1 MSKYR
6 KWTGLLSVILQL
18 VFLGNATAEKPSI
31 ERDLPASI
39 FTTIS
44 VDLVGVSLETAL
56 SDIAEKGGFSL
67 NYNRSRISTSA
78 AITVQLEQVRALDAL
93 RHVMEETQ
101 TTLVITEQGQL
112 AIVPASDLFVDASES
127 TVSGFIV
134 DHNDGE
140 QLANATIVVL
150 SENEQRKLGALSNA
164 EGYYAIP
171 GITGDSCVI
180 IASYIGYETFRD
192 TLKIDNRKNVRVD
205 IGLKRTALQLGEILV
220 EADMNSST
228 ENNLNLR
235 PSVASLKVRDIK
247 QMAAM
252 GEPDL
257 LRGLQLLPGVQS
269 ASDFSSGLY
278 VRGGGPDQ
286 TGIFLDQVRLYN
298 PSHAFGLFST
308 FNPDAVKDVTLYK
321 GAYPAQYGG
330 NLGAVLDVQ
339 NRDGNRRGFSTSG
352 GISLISSRLL
362 AEGPLGSGSWMLAGR
377 RTYIDPLLRAV
388 RTRTDELKGLG
399 YHFYDVNGKINTQLT
414 DSDNLMVSFYGGE
427 DNLDLAIQEGD
438 DRLSFGMLWGNQAI
452 TGQWTHVFSPQL
464 FSRLIALYSEYH
476 SRITIDLQ
484 DTPIAIRNKVREV
497 TLKSDLDYFASARH
511 TLRSGADLT
520 FYRFNYGFQF
530 DEYKS
535 TLSTKPFLL
544 TSYIQ
549 DDWQLSS
556 LTEAQLGIRATYYSD
571 GSHIA
576 VNPRFSLRRFLQ
588 DNLRVKLAG
597 GTYRQYLQL
606 VSSEGFSGAD
616 TWIPLD
622 DTVDPGRSWQ
632 VITGLE
638 WDASK
643 TYSLSAEAYYTNLSN
658 LVAPNQDVEEGREN
672 LTSEELFYTGGTGYA
687 TGLEFF
693 LEKRS
698 GQLTGWLG
706 YTLGWTRRTFDQ
718 IDYGRSHPPK
728 YDRRHDLS
736 LTATYRFA
744 PVCETCGRWILT
756 TNFVYGTGQAYTPAA
771 ARYTLTDPAAE
782 EPVDRLLAARRN
794 SSRLLPYHRLDLG
807 IRRTLTLFA
816 QHAEVYLQ
824 IVNAYNRRNE
834 WFIQYDAEDSE
845 KPPQIVRMLPVIPT
859 FGFDFRF

>member
-1 MSKYR
+1 ME
-6 KWTGLLSVILQL
+6 VP
-18 VFLGNATAEKPSI
+18 F
-31 ERDLPASI
+31 
-39 FTTIS
+39 
-44 VDLVGVSLETAL
+44 ETAL
-56 SDIAEKGGFSL
+56 NHIAERGGFPL
-67 NYNRSRISTSA
+67 NYNRSRIPIDAT
-78 AITVQLEQVRALDAL
+78 ITVQLKHVRALDAL
-93 RHVMEETQ
+93 RHVMDETQ
-101 TTLVITEQGQL
+101 TTLVTTEQGQL
-112 AIVPASDLFVDASES
+112 VIVPASDVDSVES
-127 TVSGFIV
+127 TISGFIV
-134 DHNDGE
+134 DHSDGE
-140 QLANATIVVL
+140 QLSNATIVVL
-150 SENEQRKLGALSNA
+150 NGDGQRRLGTLSNA

-171 GITGDSCVI
+171 GITEDFCVI

-192 TLKIDNRKNVRVD
+192 TLQIASRNNVRVD
-205 IGLKRTALQLGEILV
+205 IELKRTAVQLGEVIV
-220 EADMNSST
+220 EADLNSSS
-228 ENNLNLR
+228 ENNLSVR
-235 PSVASLKVRDIK
+235 PSIASLKVRDIK

-286 TGIFLDQVRLYN
+286 TGIFLDQARLYN

-339 NRDGNRRGFSTSG
+339 NRDGNRRRFSTSG

-388 RTRTDELKGLG
+388 RKRADEFTGLG
-399 YHFYDVNGKINTQLT
+399 YHFYDINGKMNTQLT
-414 DSDNLMVSFYGGE
+414 DRDNLMVSFYGGE
-427 DNLDLAIQEGD
+427 DDLNLAIQEGD
-438 DRLSFGMLWGNQAI
+438 DRLSFGMLWGNQTV
-452 TGQWTHVFSPQL
+452 TGRWTHVFSPQL
-464 FSRLIALYSEYH
+464 FSRLIAVYSEYH
-476 SRITIDLQ
+476 SRITVDLL
-484 DTPIAIRNKVREV
+484 DLPLAINNKVREV
-497 TLKSDLDYFASARH
+497 TLKSDFDYFASDRH
-511 TLRSGADLT
+511 TLRSGADLS
-520 FYRFNYGFQF
+520 FYRFNYGSQF

-544 TSYIQ
+544 NSYIQ

-556 LTEAQLGIRATYYSD
+556 LTEAQLGVRAAYYSD
-571 GSHIA
+571 GSDLA
-576 VNPRFSLRRFLQ
+576 VNPRFSLRHFLQ
-588 DNLRVKLAG
+588 DNVRIKLAG

-616 TWIPLD
+616 TWVPLD

-643 TYSLSAEAYYTNLSN
+643 SYSLSTEAYYTDLSN
-658 LVAPNQDVEEGREN
+658 LVSVNQDAEENRED
-672 LTSEELFYTGGTGYA
+672 LTSKELFHTGGTGYA

-744 PVCETCGRWILT
+744 PACTTCGHWILT

-794 SSRLLPYHRLDLG
+794 SGRLLPYHRLDLG
-807 IRRTLTLFA
+807 VRRTLTLFG
-816 QHAEVYLQ
+816 QHAEIYLQ
-824 IVNAYNRRNE
+824 IANAYNRRNE
-834 WFIQYDAEDSE
+834 WFIQYDPTDSE
-845 KPPQIVRMLPVIPT
+845 EPPRIVRMLPTIPT

>member
-1 MSKYR
+1 MPQYR
-6 KWTGLLSVILQL
+6 KWIGLLSVVLPL
-18 VFLGNATAEKPSI
+18 VFIGSSLAETPST
-31 ERDLPASI
+31 ERDLPAPI
-39 FTTIS
+39 FTIIS
-44 VDLVGVSLETAL
+44 VDLVEVPLETAL
-56 SDIAEKGGFSL
+56 NHIAEKGGFPL
-67 NYNRSRISTSA
+67 NYNRSRIPIDAT
-78 AITVQLEQVRALDAL
+78 ITVQLELVRALDAL
-93 RHVMEETQ
+93 RHVMDETQ
-101 TTLVITEQGQL
+101 TALVTMEQGQL
-112 AIVPASDLFVDASES
+112 VIVPASDVDAVES
-127 TVSGFIV
+127 TISGFIV
-134 DHNDGE
+134 DHGDGE
-140 QLANATIVVL
+140 QLSNATIVVL
-150 SENEQRKLGALSNA
+150 NGDGQRRLGTLSNA

-171 GITGDSCVI
+171 GITEDFCVI

-192 TLKIDNRKNVRVD
+192 TLEIANRNNVRVD
-205 IGLKRTALQLGEILV
+205 IELKRTAVQLGEVLV
-220 EADMNSST
+220 EADLNSSP
-228 ENNLNLR
+228 ENNLSVR
-235 PSVASLKVRDIK
+235 PSIASLKVRDIK

-286 TGIFLDQVRLYN
+286 TGIFLDQARLYN

-339 NRDGNRRGFSTSG
+339 NRDGNRRRFSTSG

-388 RTRTDELKGLG
+388 RKRADEFKGLG
-399 YHFYDVNGKINTQLT
+399 YHFYDVNGKMNTQLT
-414 DSDNLMVSFYGGE
+414 DRDNLMVSFYGGE
-427 DNLDLAIQEGD
+427 DDLNLAIQEGD
-438 DRLSFGMLWGNQAI
+438 DRLSFGMLWGNQTV
-452 TGQWTHVFSPQL
+452 TGRWTHVFSPQL

-476 SRITIDLQ
+476 SRITVDLLDLPLAID
-484 DTPIAIRNKVREV
+484 NKVREV
-497 TLKSDLDYFASARH
+497 TLKSDFDYFASDRH
-511 TLRSGADLT
+511 TLRSGADLS
-520 FYRFNYGFQF
+520 FYRFNYGSQF

-544 TSYIQ
+544 NSYIQ

-556 LTEAQLGIRATYYSD
+556 LTEAQLGVRAAYYSD
-571 GSHIA
+571 GSDLS
-576 VNPRFSLRRFLQ
+576 VNPRFSLRHFLQ
-588 DNLRVKLAG
+588 DNVRIKLAG
-597 GTYRQYLQL
+597 GIYRQYLQL

-616 TWIPLD
+616 TWVPLD
-622 DTVDPGRSWQ
+622 ETVDPGRSWQ

-643 TYSLSAEAYYTNLSN
+643 SYSLSTEAYYTDLSN
-658 LVAPNQDVEEGREN
+658 LVSVNEDAEENRED
-672 LTSEELFYTGGTGYA
+672 LTSKELFHTGGTGYA

-736 LTATYRFA
+736 LTATYRFTPA
-744 PVCETCGRWILT
+744 CSTCGHWILT

-794 SSRLLPYHRLDLG
+794 SGRLLPYHRLDLG
-807 IRRTLTLFA
+807 VRRTLTLFG
-816 QHAEVYLQ
+816 QHAEIYLQ

>member
-1 MSKYR
+1 ME
-6 KWTGLLSVILQL
+6 V
-18 VFLGNATAEKPSI
+18 P
-31 ERDLPASI
+31 
-39 FTTIS
+39 
-44 VDLVGVSLETAL
+44 LETAL
-56 SDIAEKGGFSL
+56 NHIAERGGFPL
-67 NYNRSRISTSA
+67 NYNRSRIPIDAT
-78 AITVQLEQVRALDAL
+78 ITVQLEHVRALDAL
-93 RHVMEETQ
+93 RHVMDETQ
-101 TTLVITEQGQL
+101 TTLVTTEQGQL
-112 AIVPASDLFVDASES
+112 VIVPASDVDAVES
-127 TVSGFIV
+127 TISGFIV
-134 DHNDGE
+134 DHGDGE
-140 QLANATIVVL
+140 QLSNATIVVL
-150 SENEQRKLGALSNA
+150 NGDGQRRLGTLSNA

-171 GITGDSCVI
+171 GITEDFCVI

-192 TLKIDNRKNVRVD
+192 TLQIDSRNNVRVD
-205 IGLKRTALQLGEILV
+205 IELKRTAVQLDEVLV
-220 EADMNSST
+220 EADLNSSP
-228 ENNLNLR
+228 ENNLSVR
-235 PSVASLKVRDIK
+235 PSIASLKVRDIK

-286 TGIFLDQVRLYN
+286 TGIFLDQARLYN

-339 NRDGNRRGFSTSG
+339 NRDGNRRRFSTSG

-388 RTRTDELKGLG
+388 RKRADEFTGLG
-399 YHFYDVNGKINTQLT
+399 YHFYDINGKLNTQLT
-414 DSDNLMVSFYGGE
+414 DRDNLMVSFYGGE
-427 DNLDLAIQEGD
+427 DDLNLAIQEGD
-438 DRLSFGMLWGNQAI
+438 DRLSFGMLWGNQTV
-452 TGQWTHVFSPQL
+452 TGRWTHVFSPQL
-464 FSRLIALYSEYH
+464 YSRLIALYSEYH
-476 SRITIDLQ
+476 SRITVDLLDLPLAID
-484 DTPIAIRNKVREV
+484 NKVREV
-497 TLKSDLDYFASARH
+497 TLKSDFDYFASDRH
-511 TLRSGADLT
+511 TLRSGADLS
-520 FYRFNYGFQF
+520 FYRFNYGSQF

-544 TSYIQ
+544 NSYIQ

-556 LTEAQLGIRATYYSD
+556 LTEAQLGVRAAYYSD
-571 GSHIA
+571 GSDLA
-576 VNPRFSLRRFLQ
+576 VNPRFSLRHFLQ
-588 DNLRVKLAG
+588 DNVRIKLAG

-616 TWIPLD
+616 TWVPLD
-622 DTVDPGRSWQ
+622 ETVDPGRSWQ

-643 TYSLSAEAYYTNLSN
+643 SYSLSTEAYYTDLSN
-658 LVAPNQDVEEGREN
+658 LVSVNEDAEENRED
-672 LTSEELFYTGGTGYA
+672 LTSKELFHTGGTGYA

-736 LTATYRFA
+736 LTATYRFTPA
-744 PVCETCGRWILT
+744 CSTCGHWILT

-794 SSRLLPYHRLDLG
+794 SGRLLPYHRLDLG
-807 IRRTLTLFA
+807 VRRTLTLFG
-816 QHAEVYLQ
+816 QHAEIYLQ
-824 IVNAYNRRNE
+824 IANAYNRRNE
-834 WFIQYDAEDSE
+834 WFIQYDPTDSE
-845 KPPQIVRMLPVIPT
+845 EPPRIVRMLPTIPT

>member
-1 MSKYR
+1 MPQYR
-6 KWTGLLSVILQL
+6 KWIGLLSVVLPL
-18 VFLGNATAEKPSI
+18 VFIGSSLAETPST
-31 ERDLPASI
+31 ERDLPAPI
-39 FTTIS
+39 FTIIS
-44 VDLVGVSLETAL
+44 VDLVEVPLETAL
-56 SDIAEKGGFSL
+56 NHIAEKGGFPL
-67 NYNRSRISTSA
+67 NYNRSRIPIDAT
-78 AITVQLEQVRALDAL
+78 ITVQLELVRALDAL
-93 RHVMEETQ
+93 RHVMDETQ
-101 TTLVITEQGQL
+101 TALVTTEQGQL
-112 AIVPASDLFVDASES
+112 VIVPASDVDAVES
-127 TVSGFIV
+127 TISGFIV
-134 DHNDGE
+134 DHGDGE
-140 QLANATIVVL
+140 QLSNATIVVL
-150 SENEQRKLGALSNA
+150 NGDGQRRLGTLSNA

-171 GITGDSCVI
+171 GITEDFCVI

-192 TLKIDNRKNVRVD
+192 TLQIANRNNVRVD
-205 IGLKRTALQLGEILV
+205 IELKRTAVQLGEVLV
-220 EADMNSST
+220 EADLNSSP
-228 ENNLNLR
+228 ENNLSVR
-235 PSVASLKVRDIK
+235 PSIASLKVRDIK

-286 TGIFLDQVRLYN
+286 TGIFLDQARLYN

-339 NRDGNRRGFSTSG
+339 NRDGNRRRFSTSG

-388 RTRTDELKGLG
+388 RKRADEFKGLG
-399 YHFYDVNGKINTQLT
+399 YHFYDVNGKMNTQLT
-414 DSDNLMVSFYGGE
+414 DRDNLMVSFYGGE
-427 DNLDLAIQEGD
+427 DDLNLAIQEGD
-438 DRLSFGMLWGNQAI
+438 DRLSFGMLWGNQTV
-452 TGQWTHVFSPQL
+452 TGRWTHVFSPQL

-476 SRITIDLQ
+476 SRITVDLLDLPLAID
-484 DTPIAIRNKVREV
+484 NKVREV
-497 TLKSDLDYFASARH
+497 TLKSDFDYFASDRH
-511 TLRSGADLT
+511 TLRSGADLS
-520 FYRFNYGFQF
+520 FYRFNYGSQF

-544 TSYIQ
+544 NSYIQ

-556 LTEAQLGIRATYYSD
+556 LTEAQLGVRAAYYSD
-571 GSHIA
+571 GSDLS
-576 VNPRFSLRRFLQ
+576 VNPRFSLRHFLQ
-588 DNLRVKLAG
+588 DNVRIKLAG
-597 GTYRQYLQL
+597 GIYRQYLQL

-616 TWIPLD
+616 TWVPLD
-622 DTVDPGRSWQ
+622 ETVDPGRSWQ

-643 TYSLSAEAYYTNLSN
+643 SYSLSTEAYYTDLSN
-658 LVAPNQDVEEGREN
+658 LVSVNEDAEENRED
-672 LTSEELFYTGGTGYA
+672 LTSKELFHTGGTGYA

-728 YDRRHDLS
+728 YDRRHDL
-736 LTATYRFA
+736 
-744 PVCETCGRWILT
+744 
-756 TNFVYGTGQAYTPAA
+756 
-771 ARYTLTDPAAE
+771 
-782 EPVDRLLAARRN
+782 
-794 SSRLLPYHRLDLG
+794 
-807 IRRTLTLFA
+807 
-816 QHAEVYLQ
+816 
-824 IVNAYNRRNE
+824 
-834 WFIQYDAEDSE
+834 
-845 KPPQIVRMLPVIPT
+845 
-859 FGFDFRF
+859 

>member
-1 MSKYR
+1 MAISTHC
-6 KWTGLLSVILQL
+6 KWIGLLSVVLSLALISSSL
-18 VFLGNATAEKPSI
+18 AETPST
-31 ERDLPASI
+31 ERDLPAPI
-39 FTTIS
+39 FTIIS
-44 VDLVGVSLETAL
+44 VDLVEVPLETAL
-56 SDIAEKGGFSL
+56 NHIAERGGFPL
-67 NYNRSRISTSA
+67 NYNRSRIPIDAT
-78 AITVQLEQVRALDAL
+78 ITVQLEHVRALDAL
-93 RHVMEETQ
+93 RHVMDETH
-101 TTLVITEQGQL
+101 TTLVTTEQGQL
-112 AIVPASDLFVDASES
+112 VIVPASDVDAVES
-127 TVSGFIV
+127 TISGFIV
-134 DHNDGE
+134 DHGDGE
-140 QLANATIVVL
+140 QLSNATIVVL
-150 SENEQRKLGALSNA
+150 NGDGQRRLGTLSNA

-171 GITGDSCVI
+171 GITEDFCVI

-192 TLKIDNRKNVRVD
+192 TLQIDSRNNVRVD
-205 IGLKRTALQLGEILV
+205 IELKRTAVQLDEVLV
-220 EADMNSST
+220 EADLNSSP
-228 ENNLNLR
+228 ENNLSVR
-235 PSVASLKVRDIK
+235 PSIASLKVRDIK

-286 TGIFLDQVRLYN
+286 TGIFLDQARLYN

-339 NRDGNRRGFSTSG
+339 NRDGNRRRFSTSG

-388 RTRTDELKGLG
+388 RKRADEFTGLG
-399 YHFYDVNGKINTQLT
+399 YHFYDINGKLNTQLT
-414 DSDNLMVSFYGGE
+414 DRDNLMVSFYGGE
-427 DNLDLAIQEGD
+427 DDLNLAIQEGD
-438 DRLSFGMLWGNQAI
+438 DRLSFGMLWGNQTV
-452 TGQWTHVFSPQL
+452 TGRWTHVFSPQL
-464 FSRLIALYSEYH
+464 YSRLIALYSEYH
-476 SRITIDLQ
+476 SRITVDLLDLPLAID
-484 DTPIAIRNKVREV
+484 NKVREV
-497 TLKSDLDYFASARH
+497 TLKSDFDYFASDRH
-511 TLRSGADLT
+511 TLRSGADLS
-520 FYRFNYGFQF
+520 FYRFNYGSQF

-544 TSYIQ
+544 NSYIQ

-556 LTEAQLGIRATYYSD
+556 LTEAQLGVRAAYYSD
-571 GSHIA
+571 GSDLA
-576 VNPRFSLRRFLQ
+576 VNPRFSLRHFLQ
-588 DNLRVKLAG
+588 DNVRIKLAG

-616 TWIPLD
+616 TWVPLD
-622 DTVDPGRSWQ
+622 DTVDPGRSWH

-643 TYSLSAEAYYTNLSN
+643 SYSLSTEAYYTDLSN
-658 LVAPNQDVEEGREN
+658 LVSVNQDAEENRED
-672 LTSEELFYTGGTGYA
+672 LTSKELFHTGGTGYA

-744 PVCETCGRWILT
+744 PACSTCGHWILT

-794 SSRLLPYHRLDLG
+794 SGRLLPYHRLDLG
-807 IRRTLTLFA
+807 VRRTLTLFG
-816 QHAEVYLQ
+816 QHAEIYLQ
-824 IVNAYNRRNE
+824 IANAYNRRNE
-834 WFIQYDAEDSE
+834 WFIQYDPTDSE
-845 KPPQIVRMLPVIPT
+845 EPPRIVRMLPTIPT

>member
-1 MSKYR
+1 MPQYR
-6 KWTGLLSVILQL
+6 KWIGLLSVVLPL
-18 VFLGNATAEKPSI
+18 VFIGSSLAETPST
-31 ERDLPASI
+31 ERDLPAPI
-39 FTTIS
+39 FTIIS
-44 VDLVGVSLETAL
+44 VDLVEVPLETAL
-56 SDIAEKGGFSL
+56 NHIAEKGGFPL
-67 NYNRSRISTSA
+67 NYNRSRIPIDAT
-78 AITVQLEQVRALDAL
+78 ITVQLELVRALDAL
-93 RHVMEETQ
+93 RHVMDETQ
-101 TTLVITEQGQL
+101 TALVTMEQGQL
-112 AIVPASDLFVDASES
+112 VIVPASDVDAVES
-127 TVSGFIV
+127 TISGFIV
-134 DHNDGE
+134 DHGDGE
-140 QLANATIVVL
+140 QLSNATIVVL
-150 SENEQRKLGALSNA
+150 NGDGQRRLGTLSNA

-171 GITGDSCVI
+171 GITEDFCVI

-192 TLKIDNRKNVRVD
+192 TLQIARRNNVRVD
-205 IGLKRTALQLGEILV
+205 IELKRTAVQLGEVLV
-220 EADMNSST
+220 EADLNSSP
-228 ENNLNLR
+228 ENNLSVR
-235 PSVASLKVRDIK
+235 PSIASLKVRDIK

-286 TGIFLDQVRLYN
+286 TGIFLDQARLYN

-339 NRDGNRRGFSTSG
+339 NRDGNRRRFSTSG

-388 RTRTDELKGLG
+388 RKRADEFKGLG
-399 YHFYDVNGKINTQLT
+399 YHFYDVNGKMNTQLT
-414 DSDNLMVSFYGGE
+414 DRDNLMVSFYGGE
-427 DNLDLAIQEGD
+427 DDLNLAIQEGD
-438 DRLSFGMLWGNQAI
+438 DRLSFGMLWGNQTV
-452 TGQWTHVFSPQL
+452 TGRWTHVFSPQL

-476 SRITIDLQ
+476 SRITVDLLDLPLAID
-484 DTPIAIRNKVREV
+484 NKVREV
-497 TLKSDLDYFASARH
+497 TLKSDFDYFASDRH
-511 TLRSGADLT
+511 TLRSGADLS
-520 FYRFNYGFQF
+520 FYRFNYGSQF

-544 TSYIQ
+544 NSYIQ

-556 LTEAQLGIRATYYSD
+556 LTEAQLGVRAAYYSD
-571 GSHIA
+571 GSDLA
-576 VNPRFSLRRFLQ
+576 VNPRFSLRHFLR
-588 DNLRVKLAG
+588 DNVRIKLAG

-616 TWIPLD
+616 TWVPLD
-622 DTVDPGRSWQ
+622 ETVDPGRSWQ

-643 TYSLSAEAYYTNLSN
+643 SYSLSTEAYYTDLSN
-658 LVAPNQDVEEGREN
+658 LVSVNEDAEENRED
-672 LTSEELFYTGGTGYA
+672 LTSKELFHTGGTGYA

-744 PVCETCGRWILT
+744 PACSTCGHWILT

-794 SSRLLPYHRLDLG
+794 SGRLLPYHRLDLG
-807 IRRTLTLFA
+807 VRRTLTLFG
-816 QHAEVYLQ
+816 QHAEIYLQ